1 MWNANEGLLRRH
13 GAAVSIAFAFG
24 LLLSESAARA
34 ESSSIIWERGDQLVR
49 LASQDDPSSPPNDHP
64 LSRSSD
70 EIAAML
76 ERLQLRYV
84 DEVSDAPPVPV
95 FTREEIAN
103 LSEAIAIGLDRATP
117 SQDIIFHTIG
127 ARALSRG
134 AFLRRNRVNAGRVFY
149 RDGNLNIILG
159 QVQTPYRKKNL
170 YGQIDQDFYP
180 RNYGSRIDAAEH
192 EVVLLADD
200 SVRHY
205 RDNAGTRE
213 DWMVLDPSKA
223 SGEVADTAAAKA
235 RPPSV
240 RQSAAATVEQAAA
253 PKAPKAPVAGTAV
266 ATGQADETAASTPS
280 AATAGIEERLEALKR
295 LRERNLITE
304 EAYQAKMKE
313 ILEDL

>member
-13 GAAVSIAFAFG
+13 GAALSIAFAFG
-24 LLLSESAARA
+24 LLLSEAARA

-49 LASQDDPSSPPNDHP
+49 LASQDDPSAPPNDHP
-64 LSRSSD
+64 VSRSSD

-76 ERLQLRYV
+76 DRLQLRYV

-95 FTREEIAN
+95 FTREEIAT

-149 RDGNLNIILG
+149 RDGNLNIIFG
-159 QVQTPYRKKNL
+159 QVQTPHRKKNL

-180 RNYGSRIDAAEH
+180 RNYGSRTDAADH
-192 EVVLLADD
+192 EVVLLAND

-213 DWMVLDPSKA
+213 DWIVLDPSMA
-223 SGEVADTAAAKA
+223 RGEVADTAAAKA
-235 RPPSV
+235 PPPSG
-240 RQSAAATVEQAAA
+240 QSTAATVERPAA
-253 PKAPKAPVAGTAV
+253 PRSPEAPVAGA
-266 ATGQADETAASTPS
+266 AIAAGPADETPASIPP
-280 AATAGIEERLEALKR
+280 APTADIEQRLEALKR

-313 ILEDL
+313 ILEEL